1 MRQQSTYRK
10 QFAKRRRKNL
20 ISYFAT
26 SFSCCSVTQSCLT
39 LCNSMNCSMPG
50 FLVLYHLLELVQ
62 THIHWVSDAI
72 QPSRPLLS
80 PSPPTFNLQKHQNL
94 VQWVSSSKQ
103 GPKVSELQF
112 QHQSFQWIFRID
124 FLYDWLVWP
133 PCSPRDSQES
143 SWTPQFKSINSLALS
158 FVYSPILTIHRWL
171 LENIIALSR
180 WTFVGTVMSLLFN
193 MLSGLVIT
201 FLPRSKRLL
210 ISGLKSPSAVILE
223 PPKIKSLIVFPL
235 FPHLFAMKWWDQMPW
250 S

>member
-1 MRQQSTYRK
+1 
-10 QFAKRRRKNL
+10 
-20 ISYFAT
+20 
-26 SFSCCSVTQSCLT
+26 
-39 LCNSMNCSMPG
+39 MNCSMPG

-94 VQWVSSSKQ
+94 FQWVSSSKQ

-143 SWTPQFKSINSLALS
+143 SWTPQFKSIKSLVLSLLYVWPIWVVALKMMMS
-158 FVYSPILTIHRWL
+158 SWVHEDRAFCFFQTL
-171 LENIIALSR
+171 LPK
-180 WTFVGTVMSLLFN
+180 TGTVLD
-193 MLSGLVIT
+193 T
-201 FLPRSKRLL
+201 
-210 ISGLKSPSAVILE
+210 
-223 PPKIKSLIVFPL
+223 
-235 FPHLFAMKWWDQMPW
+235 Q
-250 S
+250 